1 MALEHI
7 FKNLCPW
14 LAQPSEL
21 QYREMESTDR
31 DGHATSHDADIF
43 CYLNESSQGQ
53 CQSVKSKGLR
63 VVVATPALPAAP
75 PLPLPVSSHFSPYD
89 KTRKGP
95 QKYFLA
101 EAYSGEN
108 KDTREQK
115 LVQLETLIAFTK
127 LRWEDRTGTTIGDI
141 TSIIG
146 VAGLVFAAG
155 KESRSTTLV
164 KAVSLVQNH
173 AGPLIKR
180 LMQAGRFF
188 VLVLEESQMPNT
200 SFQREIGAAVAA
212 TANTVA
218 ATANTIAALHAKV
231 DQLIAGGGPVTAAVA
246 AAAAPAAGVG
256 GAGDVETLSANLD
269 RMLTVGGAL
278 ATAAAS
284 AAAPTA
290 GVGGAGGGGNKRRN
304 GGGRGGGRGR
314 RRGRRKGS
322 VTRDVV

>member
-7 FKNLCPW
+7 LKNLCPW

-21 QYREMESTDR
+21 QYRDMENPSR
-31 DGHATSHDADIF
+31 HTSRDADIF
-43 CYLNESSQGQ
+43 CYLNETSQGQ
-53 CQSVKSKGLR
+53 CQSGPSKGLR
-63 VVVATPALPAAP
+63 VVTATPALPAAP
-75 PLPLPVSSHFSPYD
+75 PLARSATLHFSPYD
-89 KTRKGP
+89 ITRKGP

-108 KDTREQK
+108 EVTREEK

-155 KESRSTTLV
+155 KESRLTTLGKAAALV
-164 KAVSLVQNH
+164 KKH

-188 VLVLEESQMPNT
+188 VFVLEESQMPNT
-200 SFQREIGAAVAA
+200 SFQREMGAAVAA

-218 ATANTIAALHAKV
+218 ALDAKL
-231 DQLIAGGGPVTAAVA
+231 DRLLAGGGPATAAVA

-269 RMLTVGGAL
+269 RMLTGGGLATTAASASVPTASVGGA
-278 ATAAAS
+278 
-284 AAAPTA
+284 
-290 GVGGAGGGGNKRRN
+290 GGGGAGGGGNKRRG
-304 GGGRGGGRGR
+304 GGGRGGGRGW
-314 RRGRRKGS
+314 RGRGGGGRM
-322 VTRDVV
+322 